1 MPQRCANNLGLVR
14 IMEGFDL
21 SNGIKDLVHGT
32 TGAYRNAKCRC
43 RVCKDAHNLRI
54 REYNA
59 KVKARDGVTHSAQL
73 KRKQRGVDPLKP
85 VTYPLCI
92 VCEKVLKNPSNS
104 ERPMHKFCKDTA
116 RWKVLGLPDPAIER
130 EELRAERERK
140 AAEYKAKDH
149 RSDIRAGYEDG
160 DFDRFMRGLRFRTKL
175 SDSGCMEWQGRIK
188 NGYPYAKIGG
198 SMVGVH
204 RLSIEMREGK
214 PLGVL
219 AAHHICANSICVNPE
234 HLQPVTQRENSAE
247 MMARTSLEARI
258 EELEQALRDV
268 APHHEALNRISH
280 KQAA

>member
-1 MPQRCANNLGLVR
+1 MPQRCANNLGLGR

-21 SNGIKDLVHGT
+21 SNSIKDLIHGT

-59 KVKARDGVTHSAQL
+59 KVKERDGVTHSAQL
-73 KRKQRGVDPLKP
+73 KRKKRGVDPLKP

-92 VCEKVLKNPSNS
+92 VCEKVLSNPSDS
-104 ERPMHKFCKDTA
+104 ERPMHKFCKDNA
-116 RWKVLGLPDPAIER
+116 RWKALGLPDPSIER

-160 DFDRFMRGLRFRTKL
+160 DFERFMRGIRKRTNL
-175 SDSGCMEWQGRIK
+175 TDSGCMEWQGQIK
-188 NGYPYAKIGG
+188 NGYASAKIGRG
-198 SMVGVH
+198 TVGVH
-204 RLSIEMREGK
+204 RLSLEAKEGK

-219 AAHHICANSICVNPE
+219 AAHHICANSICVNPD